1 MIKFAKL
8 LRMYDESIKIT
19 SSNFYKY
26 NNTNC
31 VLAGTVKH
39 RRKKKKQRIK
49 VINEKIV
56 TLKVISRIQIN
67 KEHYISIYAKDIE
80 DLKTKINIFL
90 FSCSTLIYP
99 QPLNKNKNRKYLK
112 ILITREFSIK
122 L

>member
-1 MIKFAKL
+1 
-8 LRMYDESIKIT
+8 MYDESIKIT

-39 RRKKKKQRIK
+39 RRKENKKQRIK